1 MKYKKLSANLSH
13 ASSTKYWNLINCTP
27 RCKFTQYKLKP
38 MIEGTND
45 QNKMMMKKPDDA
57 NLDVRIKNMIT
68 IKKCVTQ

>member
-1 MKYKKLSANLSH
+1 
-13 ASSTKYWNLINCTP
+13 
-27 RCKFTQYKLKP
+27 

-68 IKKCVTQ
+68 IKKNVLLNKE